1 MSTDNKNPYEVFQHE
16 APDVFEGF
24 NSLIKSLVNT
34 KGLDQKTKQLIYLGI
49 KVAQGDE
56 TAVMFHV
63 PMAKQAG
70 ASRDEV
76 KETILL
82 TLTVCGLKG
91 VNTCLIKALEIYDSA
106 K

>member
-1 MSTDNKNPYEVFQHE
+1 MEKQNPFVTFKQEAPEVF
-16 APDVFEGF
+16 AGF
-24 NSLIKSLVNT
+24 NGLVESLMGT
-34 KGLDQKTKQLIYLGI
+34 TALDAKTKQLIYLGM
-49 KVAQGDE
+49 KVAQGDA

-63 PMAKQAG
+63 PMAKKLG

-91 VNTCLIKALEIYDSA
+91 INTSLIQALEIYDNDSL
-106 K
+106 

>member
-1 MSTDNKNPYEVFQHE
+1 MNRNPYEVFQE
-16 APDVFEGF
+16 ESPEVFERF
-24 NSLIKSLVNT
+24 NELIQSLVET
-34 KGLDQKTKQLIYLGI
+34 KGLDPKTKQLIYLGM
-49 KVAQGDE
+49 KVVQGDD
-56 TAVMFHV
+56 TAITFHV

-91 VNTCLIKALEIYDSA
+91 VNTHLVKALEIYDQ
-106 K
+106 KT